1 MKKDDRVTKEKVL
14 KHTDPIGKV
23 LRVTKDYIVVKW
35 DDIPGDWH
43 YTHEQSKKLK
53 IIKEKEK

>member
-23 LRVTKDYIVVKW
+23 LRVAKDYIVVKW
-35 DDIPGDWH
+35 DNIPGDWH
-43 YTHEQSKKLK
+43 YTHEQSNKLK
-53 IIKEKEK
+53 IIKEKEE